1 MYTVEQRITPEVQ
14 GLGYPSMYKLE
25 GMPKETWYREELQ
38 VVPTTHRMPDGKPQK
53 AGRGHVDAG
62 VEAATAEAVSD
73 LTSNVREPL
82 QSRLREKHVHVLR
95 AYYRQGMTST
105 DAARRLLRELGVALA
120 RNQMQVPDGQLA
132 IMGI

>member
-1 MYTVEQRITPEVQ
+1 
-14 GLGYPSMYKLE
+14 
-25 GMPKETWYREELQ
+25 
-38 VVPTTHRMPDGKPQK
+38 MPDGKKQTS
-53 AGRGHVDAG
+53 GRGHVDAG

-73 LTSNVREPL
+73 LTSHVREPL
-82 QSRLREKHVHVLR
+82 QSRLRDKHVHVLR

-120 RNQMQVPDGQLA
+120 RNQVQVSDDQLA